1 MTGEH
6 IQPSLVYLVKV
17 NPTLIDSTLNTKH
30 LIIWQSWKW
39 WPVTNTIAYFV
50 RALMTIE
57 KKFNRWVWWF
67 VFNIF
72 WSACF
77 DARFWTKLIHHYIV
91 YCIKV
96 PILVE
101 SFIRCWA
108 TTLGITTLS
117 ITFEKHDTQHERHF
131 EELDYVS
138 LFMVSFIMLNVSLLN
153 VVAS

>member
-1 MTGEH
+1 M
-6 IQPSLVYLVKV
+6 
-17 NPTLIDSTLNTKH
+17 
-30 LIIWQSWKW
+30 IIWQSWKW
-39 WPVTNTIAYFV
+39 WPVTNTLAYFV
-50 RALMTIE
+50 RALMATE
-57 KKFNRWVWWF
+57 KKFNCWVWWF

-96 PILVE
+96 QILVE

-117 ITFEKHDTQHERHF
+117 ITTLSIKTLSITFEKHDTQHERHF
-131 EELDYVS
+131 EELDYILSAPFFLILCWVS
-138 LFMVSFIMLNVSLLN
+138 LCWMSVCWMS
-153 VVAS
+153 